1 MLTNV
6 ITTPPAKSVVI
17 SATGTSASSAI
28 DMENC
33 DAIYVTNT
41 SVTLYVAVRIG
52 VGSAPTAVISTDVI
66 VPPMGSVVIGGN
78 SNVTHVAAIAS
89 GAGPTI
95 VGFSPIRRGQ

>member
-6 ITTPPAKSVVI
+6 LTTPPAKSVII

-28 DMENC
+28 DMADC
-33 DAIYVTNT
+33 DAIYVANT
-41 SVTLYVAVRIG
+41 SATLYVAVRIG
-52 VGSAPTAVISTDVI
+52 IGSAPTAVITTDII
-66 VPPMGSVVIGGN
+66 VPPMSSAVIGGN